1 GLRYQQEQI
10 QRIIQGVVMFLEE
23 STTYQYVIQ
32 KGQARGEALGQA
44 RGEALGQARGQEL
57 GQIKASRAN
66 LLRLGAKR
74 FGPATEA
81 IVAKIEGI
89 NDLATLE
96 ALLDRVIEAKSWDE
110 FA

>member
-44 RGEALGQARGQEL
+44 RGE
-57 GQIKASRAN
+57 IKNARAN
-66 LLRLGAKR
+66 VLRLGAKR
-74 FGPATEA
+74 FGPATQAILGKIEA
-81 IVAKIEGI
+81 ID
-89 NDLATLE
+89 DLTILE
-96 ALLDRVIEAKSWDE
+96 TLLDRVIEAKNWDE
-110 FA
+110 IIDQV